1 MTLIET
7 AYTKNNFDFCPISGK
22 QDCTRGKNCGN
33 PRSILANLQACSTA
47 VNSLYDSFSS
57 TDLRLAEVKAISPD
71 SVSAFGFH
79 SASGHEVEVIRITAG
94 NLDHLLNTKEIATLE
109 KNNQD

>member
-1 MTLIET
+1 MPFIET
-7 AYTKNNFDFCPISGK
+7 KYTKNNFDFCPISGK

-33 PRSILANLQACSTA
+33 PRSFLAYLQPCPTA

-57 TDLRLAEVKAISPD
+57 TDLRLAEVKATSPD

-79 SASGHEVEVIRITAG
+79 SASGHKVEVIRITAG
-94 NLDHLLNTKEIATLE
+94 NPEHLLNTRETATLE
-109 KNNQD
+109 KSNQD